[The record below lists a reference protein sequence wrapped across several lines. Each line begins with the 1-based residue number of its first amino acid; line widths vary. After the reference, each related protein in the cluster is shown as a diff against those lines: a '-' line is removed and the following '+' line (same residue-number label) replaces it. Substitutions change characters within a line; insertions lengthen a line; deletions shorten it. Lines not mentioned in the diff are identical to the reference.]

1 MSQEPELLTFMAVHA
16 HPDDESIG
24 TGGTFARYA
33 AEGVRTVLVTC
44 TRGEEGEIHDPALD
58 PVVAQPRLGAIRE
71 GELRAAA
78 AALGIGPLYVL
89 SYRDSGM
96 AGTPAN
102 ANASAFVNA
111 DPSDAADHLAAIIRA
126 ERPQVVVT
134 YDPRG
139 GYGHPDHL
147 MTHRV
152 TVLAIERAAQDGP
165 MAGDD
170 EPGEAGEA
178 GTDAGT
184 GWQVQKFYYPAAPLS
199 TLRWVNDQMRARG
212 LEAPFD
218 MEDQTFDLRQ
228 YAAPDEAI
236 TARVSVR
243 GYLEQVRRA
252 QRAHRTQLSD
262 DDVLLSLPA
271 DITERAFGEECYIRA
286 WTRVDAPA
294 REDDLF
300 AGLRPRR

>member
-1 MSQEPELLTFMAVHA
+1 MSQEPEPLTVMAVHA

-102 ANASAFVNA
+102 ANAAAFVNA
-111 DPSDAADHLAAIIRA
+111 DPSEAADHLAAIIRA

-165 MAGDD
+165 VAGDD
-170 EPGEAGEA
+170 ETGATR
-178 GTDAGT
+178 TDAGT
-184 GWQVQKFYYPAAPLS
+184 GWRVQKFYYTVAALS
-199 TLRWVNDQMRARG
+199 MLVWVNDQMRARG

-236 TARVSVR
+236 TTRVLVR
-243 GYLEQVRRA
+243 SYLEQVRRA

-262 DDVLLSLPA
+262 DDVLFSLPA
-271 DITERAFGEECYIRA
+271 DIAEQAFGEECYIRA

-300 AGLRPRR
+300 AGLRLRR

>member
-1 MSQEPELLTFMAVHA
+1 MAVHA

-24 TGGTFARYA
+24 TGGTLARYA
-33 AEGVRTVLVTC
+33 AEGLRTVLVTC

-58 PVVAQPRLGAIRE
+58 PVTDQPRLGQIRE

-78 AALGIGPLYVL
+78 SILGIGALYL
-89 SYRDSGM
+89 LPYRDSGM

-102 ANASAFVNA
+102 ANAAAFVNA
-111 DPSDAADHLAAIIRA
+111 DPVEAADRLAAIIRA
-126 ERPQVVVT
+126 ERPRIVVT

-147 MTHRV
+147 MAHRV
-152 TVLAIERAAQDGP
+152 TVLAVERAAQEGSLA
-165 MAGDD
+165 AGGKT
-170 EPGEAGEA
+170 GEAG
-178 GTDAGT
+178 GDAGAT
-184 GWQVQKFYYPAAPLS
+184 ATGAGWQAQKLYYTAVPLS
-199 TLRWVNDQMRARG
+199 TLLWVNDQMRARG
-212 LEAPFD
+212 LKEPFD
-218 MEDQTFDLRQ
+218 LEDQTFDLRQ

-236 TARVSVR
+236 TARIQLR

-252 QRAHRTQLSD
+252 QRAHRTQLTD

-271 DITERAFGEECYIRA
+271 DIADGAFGEECYIRA
-286 WTRVDAPA
+286 WTRVAAPA

-300 AGLRPRR
+300 AGLRPPR